1 MAFGNG
7 ARCYAGMMQAGG
19 ARNGVGRATT
29 VSSAQAP
36 VARAE
41 NVSSARSAVRP
52 IVDQGA
58 GDATV
63 RRLVMRAAARYR
75 QAGLS
80 PYYFARGKLGGDPV
94 FAALLR
100 DGRINDAAR
109 IVDVGCG
116 LGILAAWL
124 AAAERC
130 DPQVDLDWPPTWAPP
145 PKRWTLRGF
154 DLRSDAIA
162 LGHRALSDLGNRV
175 ELTVGDARQVTL
187 PACDVVVVLDVLHY
201 LDSEHQRKLLVDVFN
216 ALAPGGALLVRVS
229 DAALHWRARI
239 TSMVDWCVTIV
250 RDRQWPRLHCRPLS
264 EWKLLLESI
273 GFSAVAQTMS
283 EGTPFANVLLIATKE
298 SAER

>member
-1 MAFGNG
+1 M
-7 ARCYAGMMQAGG
+7 
-19 ARNGVGRATT
+19 
-29 VSSAQAP
+29 
-36 VARAE
+36 
-41 NVSSARSAVRP
+41 
-52 IVDQGA
+52 
-58 GDATV
+58 
-63 RRLVMRAAARYR
+63 
-75 QAGLS
+75 
-80 PYYFARGKLGGDPV
+80 

-130 DPQVDLDWPPTWAPP
+130 DPHIVLDWPATWAPP

-154 DLRSDAIA
+154 DLRRDAIA
-162 LGHRALSDLGNRV
+162 VGQRALSDLGDRV
-175 ELTVGDARQVTL
+175 ALTVGDARQVTL

-216 ALAPGGALLVRVS
+216 ALTPGGALLVRVG
-229 DAALHWRARI
+229 DAASHWRARV
-239 TSMVDWCVTIV
+239 TSMVDWCVTIM

-273 GFSAVAQTMS
+273 GFSAVAQPMS